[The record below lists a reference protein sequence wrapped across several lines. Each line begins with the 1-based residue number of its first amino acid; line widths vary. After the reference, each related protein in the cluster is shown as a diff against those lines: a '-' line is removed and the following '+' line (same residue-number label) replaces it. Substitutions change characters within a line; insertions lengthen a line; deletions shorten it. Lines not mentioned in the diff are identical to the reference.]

1 MPRARG
7 CWSPPCSTAAV
18 SGGSAAAFTGEAELE
33 HLRIGGHVELARVEF
48 DRAAGPERAL
58 LRGDRPAIDEP
69 PVRVAQLGAD
79 VGDALALGG
88 GVHDGAGDREQFGA
102 RGQVAAVDRLD
113 RTSTRLNYSHSCAS
127 RMPPSAR
134 KKKTYQ

>member
-69 PVRVAQLGAD
+69 PVRVAQPGAD
-79 VGDALALGG
+79 VGDALAPGG
-88 GVHDGAGDREQFGA
+88 GVPDGGRKSVVSGKRGAG
-102 RGQVAAVDRLD
+102 
-113 RTSTRLNYSHSCAS
+113 
-127 RMPPSAR
+127 
-134 KKKTYQ
+134 